1 MAYIA
6 ITAAVSHE
14 ITNNGTYILIT
25 DDTTYRTPPNK
36 PVRSQCLVNF
46 LVEQVVNGVATD
58 ITPNYNQNSVTQILV
73 PISQDGWFR
82 ITMTVTNNPSSLDDG
97 VPEFSTQ
104 AVLNILVTD
113 RYCQC
118 WTDKAYNVFLK
129 STCGCEENKAIAQ
142 LIVMDAQFKGI
153 ERMVATND
161 MASAAKALERLGL
174 TCAAFGCDC
183 GC

>member
-1 MAYIA
+1 MAYSA
-6 ITAAVSHE
+6 ITAAVAHE
-14 ITNNGTYILIT
+14 ITNNGRYILIT
-25 DDTTYRTPPNK
+25 DETTYRTGGNTPT
-36 PVRSQCLVNF
+36 RGDCLVNF
-46 LVEQVVNGVATD
+46 LVEEIVNGIATD
-58 ITPNYNQNSVTQILV
+58 ITPNYDPATVTSILV
-73 PISQDGWFR
+73 PISADGWYR
-82 ITMTVTNNPSSLDDG
+82 VTETITGEEGFS
-97 VPEFSTQ
+97 PEFSTQ